1 MRQGNNFLPEL
12 SLSLVVVRSLGNDG
26 VEVDKLFSKLENISE
41 LFCPFVVSETFKVNI
56 EPSFSFARSINSSK
70 NVNILRRK
78 LWD

>member
-1 MRQGNNFLPEL
+1 MRQGNNFLPGL

-26 VEVDKLFSKLENISE
+26 VEVDKLFLKLENISE

-78 LWD
+78 L

>member
-78 LWD
+78 L